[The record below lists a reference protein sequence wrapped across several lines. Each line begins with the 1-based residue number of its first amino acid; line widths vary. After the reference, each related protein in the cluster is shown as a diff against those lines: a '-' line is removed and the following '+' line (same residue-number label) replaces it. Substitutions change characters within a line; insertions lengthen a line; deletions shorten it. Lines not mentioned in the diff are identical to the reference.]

1 MHKKDTSCF
10 LTGLT
15 TYTSGERE
23 GIREGAW
30 PCGLDMSPE
39 GSQGQSFLTPRAMLP
54 EAEEMN
60 TYLLPARAHAGLLG
74 PHGGTKHMYMM
85 N

>member
-1 MHKKDTSCF
+1 MHKKTPRASC

-23 GIREGAW
+23 GIRQGAW

-39 GSQGQSFLTPRAMLP
+39 GSQGQSFLTSRVMLP
-54 EAEEMN
+54 EAEEMD
-60 TYLLPARAHAGLLG
+60 TYLLPARAHAGPLG
-74 PHGGTKHMYMM
+74 PHREPSTCT
-85 N
+85 